1 MGRHYQNI
9 FRNYSTLALN
19 NNWATI
25 ALILCFFLFS
35 LNYFFTLT
43 GNASPVKYVIL
54 WALQSLKTNIH
65 YCEQHLSLKFYAF
78 NVVQMQPLTKTYIIR
93 LDAHWRD
100 EAEWKNNAERKSGMY
115 LPIGGI
121 ALHWTGNSIYI
132 KANIHYK
139 INVKYKKSN

>member
-9 FRNYSTLALN
+9 FRNYSTLACIKQQLSYYS
-19 NNWATI
+19 THPV
-25 ALILCFFLFS
+25 FFFS